1 MARGNAP
8 FGDIFMVN
16 TPNIDQLGQHLYQQE
31 LLKKQQQAKDNDLLD
46 NEFSR
51 NLTGI
56 RDADIP
62 DLTKAYGEFKQA
74 RMGTLNKRNIS
85 PDEQL
90 DVLRKK
96 ANVYDIINQSKTN
109 KDWET
114 AQGKQIMT
122 DKKGLYA
129 DDAHQQLISR
139 MRTPVTKI
147 DTNNDSNLLYKYS
160 MPDLNKE
167 LKIAKGDQKEVPI
180 LLGQNPID
188 KFKDDKEIYKVGNN
202 PNQFYNSL
210 LQGVVA
216 GNKGRNFTGIVNQK
230 YNDQELE
237 DLRTKYYAKIN
248 DPKFVQIY
256 GKPEPFPES
265 ANNTDLGKAV
275 AIETMEN
282 VVNTPLAPIKK
293 ISEINQERK
302 IADAQRYGMNKM
314 GVNDAYIRGRMRTAQ
329 GYKEA
334 LVDYRADKSAAEN
347 EGVLN
352 KVINTSYEGGTNR
365 IGGATVDHL
374 TIDGKNYKGKFI
386 DVLSNVKDE
395 YAHPLTTDKST
406 GKVTSWKYPDGFY
419 LTDDKKTIIPVFLGE
434 KTGTKDNRVID
445 GALSKPRDI
454 QMYKIP
460 LAKALLTKKDT
471 GSEVTDDD
479 LTGDSDD
486 TENDQQPPP
495 TPSND
500 LIQVNVNGKVLR
512 GKKSDLKNLDSKG
525 IKYTIIK

>member
-1 MARGNAP
+1 MPQRTNSA
-8 FGDIFMVN
+8 FGDIFLVN

-180 LLGQNPID
+180 LLGQNQTD

-293 ISEINQERK
+293 ISEVNQQRK
-302 IADAQRYGMNKM
+302 IADSQAFQFKKQAIGNENTKAHLRLAAGLRKDAKSDGDVESADAVLHNIYDIFNQGEPKAEGMFGEHKDNLVTISDPNLLKAFSTIRKAGTTAVPPDNVVVDKSKDQINLIYNDIPTIDAAGKPTVIKGTTISMSGRDYAKQKVRETYPNKDI
-314 GVNDAYIRGRMRTAQ
+314 GQINNI
-329 GYKEA
+329 
-334 LVDYRADKSAAEN
+334 VDKVISKGGGLYNTTQMYNPENQQADKPIE
-347 EGVLN
+347 
-352 KVINTSYEGGTNR
+352 INSDKIDIKNLKTGKSY
-365 IGGATVDHL
+365 I
-374 TIDGKNYKGKFI
+374 IKGKNYI
-386 DVLSNVKDE
+386 WN
-395 YAHPLTTDKST
+395 
-406 GKVTSWKYPDGFY
+406 
-419 LTDDKKTIIPVFLGE
+419 GE
-434 KTGTKDNRVID
+434 KFKT
-445 GALSKPRDI
+445 
-454 QMYKIP
+454 Q
-460 LAKALLTKKDT
+460 
-471 GSEVTDDD
+471 
-479 LTGDSDD
+479 
-486 TENDQQPPP
+486 
-495 TPSND
+495 
-500 LIQVNVNGKVLR
+500 
-512 GKKSDLKNLDSKG
+512 
-525 IKYTIIK
+525 